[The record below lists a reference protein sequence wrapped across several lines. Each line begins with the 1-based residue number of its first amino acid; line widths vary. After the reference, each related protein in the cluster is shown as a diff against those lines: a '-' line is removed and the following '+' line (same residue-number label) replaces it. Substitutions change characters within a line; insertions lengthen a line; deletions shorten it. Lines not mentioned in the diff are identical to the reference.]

1 MARSSA
7 EFYEWLIRVTNL
19 IRAQQDPEDG
29 EPFELFVRE
38 LGEVL
43 SFDTLSKFDATS
55 ATFHWYAGPG
65 FEKLGEELKKN
76 LCGERRTEY
85 RRSSDPRRLGVRSSG
100 NDCFRNPG

>member
-19 IRAQQDPEDG
+19 IRAHQDPEDG

-38 LGEVL
+38 FGEVL
-43 SFDTLSKFDATS
+43 SFDTLSQFDATS

-65 FEKLGEELKKN
+65 FEKL
-76 LCGERRTEY
+76 
-85 RRSSDPRRLGVRSSG
+85 D
-100 NDCFRNPG
+100 